1 MEWVNVM
8 ETESPKA
15 LSILEHAV
23 ASYVNKQVGDGEGA
37 CQALSPKP
45 GGLQSVF
52 KQDLGDR
59 MKVAF
64 VLSFTPLFHLHP
76 FPDCLMCRDTAL
88 MLPREIGG
96 TPGRNWTS

>member
-1 MEWVNVM
+1 
-8 ETESPKA
+8 
-15 LSILEHAV
+15 
-23 ASYVNKQVGDGEGA
+23 
-37 CQALSPKP
+37 
-45 GGLQSVF
+45 
-52 KQDLGDR
+52 
-59 MKVAF
+59 VAF